1 MESTASI
8 TSEAS
13 SRESDSR
20 RFLPSIWAGLAK
32 AHSGDLFI
40 IGAHD
45 LTGIVYNLGDK
56 ETQVRNATININ
68 GFKFGPGLGANIGAV
83 FVLAYGYNESHEMI
97 GAEGGFDFDL
107 ALGARLTDLI
117 RSVKGLGKA
126 IDTLEKYKTTTYL
139 AENAIKNMNI
149 TSRGIYTIP
158 IPLAG
163 IGLHAW
169 AGFKFGE
176 VRLLRTGIGIA

>member
-1 MESTASI
+1 MESTPSI

-13 SRESDSR
+13 RRESDSR
-20 RFLPSIWAGLAK
+20 RFLPSVWAGLAK

-56 ETQVRNATININ
+56 EPQVRNATININ

-97 GAEGGFDFDL
+97 GA
-107 ALGARLTDLI
+107 
-117 RSVKGLGKA
+117 
-126 IDTLEKYKTTTYL
+126 
-139 AENAIKNMNI
+139 
-149 TSRGIYTIP
+149 
-158 IPLAG
+158 
-163 IGLHAW
+163 
-169 AGFKFGE
+169 
-176 VRLLRTGIGIA
+176 